1 MQRTHRHVLFA
12 LAWFFG
18 VPLLVV
24 PLFIAGA
31 FAYAG
36 PASVLAS
43 LFWGLGL
50 AAVFCNWALKDAP
63 AHGKPKSVA
72 VVFTAAWL
80 LVFVLAVFP
89 YLFAT
94 RGFRAGV
101 LASLQFLSLCLA
113 CGVAWLAVPWAVGQF
128 W

>member
-1 MQRTHRHVLFA
+1 MQHTRRHVLFA

-18 VPLLVV
+18 LPVLVV
-24 PLFIAGA
+24 SLFIVGVLATS
-31 FAYAG
+31 G
-36 PASVLAS
+36 PASVIAS
-43 LFWGLGL
+43 LVWGLGL
-50 AAVFCNWALKDAP
+50 AAIFCSWALKDAP

-72 VVFTAAWL
+72 VAFTAAWF

-113 CGVAWLAVPWAVGQF
+113 CSIVWLVVPWAVSQF